1 MTPFEILYAD
11 PAWSY
16 TDKATAGERGA
27 AFKYP
32 VMSVD
37 DICALDVQAH
47 MAPESACFMWATAPC
62 LPEAFR
68 VLAAWGYTYSTVAFC
83 WAKTRSVRTVEAR
96 HIVRAGFPT
105 MQARADRVVD
115 ELATAGLITSKLHI
129 GMGQSTRA
137 NAEFVLLGLRGR
149 MGRVDAGV
157 RQILLSPLREHSAKP
172 PEVRERIVQLLGDR
186 PRLEMFARE
195 RAPGWSAWGNQVPG
209 GSDVEI
215 VARRGSPVEPVAP
228 APDPRQVSIF
238 DVLAA
243 PTVAP
248 MLSAGREHAE

>member
-1 MTPFEILYAD
+1 MSFEILLSD
-11 PAWSY
+11 PPWHY

-68 VLAAWGYTYSTVAFC
+68 VMAAWGYEYSTIAFT
-83 WAKTRSVRTVEAR
+83 WVKTRSVRTVEAR
-96 HIVRAGFPT
+96 RIIRAGFPT

-115 ELATAGLITSKLHI
+115 ELAAAGIITSKLHI

-157 RQILLSPLREHSAKP
+157 RQLITAPLGEHSAKP
-172 PEVRERIVQLLGDR
+172 AIVRDEIVRLLGDR

-195 RAPGWSAWGNQVPG
+195 RAPGWSAWGFGAPG

-215 VARRGSPVEPVAP
+215 VARGGSPVDPAPP

-238 DVLAA
+238 DVLLAN
-243 PTVAP
+243 
-248 MLSAGREHAE
+248 

>member
-1 MTPFEILYAD
+1 MNFEILLSD
-11 PAWSY
+11 PPWHY

-68 VLAAWGYTYSTVAFC
+68 VMAAWGYEYSTIAFT
-83 WAKTRSVRTVEAR
+83 WVKTRSVRTVEAR
-96 HIVRAGFPT
+96 RIVRAGFPT

-115 ELATAGLITSKLHI
+115 ELATAGLIMSKLHI

-149 MGRVDAGV
+149 MGRVDAGMQ
-157 RQILLSPLREHSAKP
+157 QISATGAAGWNVLKGA
-172 PEVRERIVQLLGDR
+172 RSWLGC
-186 PRLEMFARE
+186 
-195 RAPGWSAWGNQVPG
+195 
-209 GSDVEI
+209 VEI
-215 VARRGSPVEPVAP
+215 RCPALRFRISRECSPVEPVAP
-228 APDPRQVSIF
+228 TPARGSVDLS
-238 DVLAA
+238 VL
-243 PTVAP
+243 
-248 MLSAGREHAE
+248 HA

>member
-11 PAWSY
+11 PAWTY
-16 TDKATAGERGA
+16 TDKAAAGKRGA
-27 AFKYP
+27 AFKYDL
-32 VMSVD
+32 MTVD

-62 LPEAFR
+62 LPEALR
-68 VLAAWGYTYSTVAFC
+68 VMAAWGYEYSTIAFT
-83 WAKTRSVRTVEAR
+83 WVKTRSVRTVEAR
-96 HIVRAGFPT
+96 RIVRAGFPT
-105 MQARADRVVD
+105 MQAQADRVVD
-115 ELATAGLITSKLHI
+115 ELAAAGLITPKLHI

-149 MGRVDAGV
+149 MGRVAAGV
-157 RQILLSPLREHSAKP
+157 RQILMSPLREHSAKP

-215 VARRGSPVEPVAP
+215 VARGGSPVEPVAP
-228 APDPRQVSIF
+228 LPDPRQVTIF
-238 DVLAA
+238 DVLPAN
-243 PTVAP
+243 
-248 MLSAGREHAE
+248 